1 MLLFFSRIYMWFSKD
16 NLTDED
22 KEMLTKEFT
31 RDYIDLY
38 KKSTWS
44 FKLDLT
50 NVSSLLLC
58 YWYYRQHK

>member
-1 MLLFFSRIYMWFSKD
+1 MWFSKD